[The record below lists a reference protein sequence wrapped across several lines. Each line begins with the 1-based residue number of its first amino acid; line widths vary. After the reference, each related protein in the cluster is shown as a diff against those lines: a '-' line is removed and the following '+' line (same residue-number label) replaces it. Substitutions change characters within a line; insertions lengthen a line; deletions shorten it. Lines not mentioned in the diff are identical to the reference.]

1 MSKRRRGER
10 QTHHQVPSLRSLAQ
24 HAVHIASGRPVGRPH
39 HNFPNVQRRMDTPM
53 TESRSSGTQTN
64 KRLREGA
71 EQVGQGLQVTVPRSV
86 PNSYNNNYTVQLNYA
101 DNYRH
106 DIAQSGA
113 ASAYQAFRMS
123 GIFDPDR
130 TGTGHQP
137 FFRDMWASQ
146 YDYFTV
152 ISVDYTIRMYNA
164 FADPVTYTAVGT
176 SAQRVGAV
184 NVTQFL
190 GTTNPA
196 DITTPANGIIYPA
209 AEMKNTITKFLV
221 PEDVIELSGSLTQ
234 ADFIVDAKD
243 ADSDNTW
250 IAVGSNPTVD
260 RIFGYVISP
269 AQWTALTGVNE
280 TPYSAIQ
287 VQVILNYTVQFTQIN
302 QSLRSVSS

>member
-1 MSKRRRGER
+1 MSKRRKGH
-10 QTHHQVPSLRSLAQ
+10 QSVHHQVPTLRQLAQ
-24 HAVHIASGRPVGRPH
+24 HAVHIASGRPVARPSRH
-39 HNFPNVQRRMDTPM
+39 FPSVQRVTMDTTM
-53 TESRSSGTQTN
+53 SEATSN
-64 KRLREGA
+64 KRKREGA
-71 EQVGQGLQVTVPRSV
+71 EQVGQGLQVTVPRNV

-106 DIAQSGA
+106 DIAQTGST
-113 ASAYQAFRMS
+113 SAYQAFRMS

-130 TGTGHQP
+130 TGVGHQP

-146 YDYFTV
+146 YDYFAV
-152 ISVDYTIRMYNA
+152 LQCDYVIRMYNA
-164 FADPVTYTAVGT
+164 FADPVTFTAVGT
-176 SAQRVGAV
+176 SAQRIGCV

-196 DITTPANGIIYPA
+196 DITTPSNGVIYPA
-209 AEMKNTITKFLV
+209 AEMKNTNTYLLA
-221 PEDVIELSGSLTQ
+221 PEDQLEIKGSLTQ

-243 ADSDNTW
+243 ADSDQTW

-269 AQWTALTGVNE
+269 AQWTSLTGVSE
-280 TPYSAIQ
+280 TPYSSIV
-287 VQVILNYTVQFTQIN
+287 VQVVLNYTVQFTQVN